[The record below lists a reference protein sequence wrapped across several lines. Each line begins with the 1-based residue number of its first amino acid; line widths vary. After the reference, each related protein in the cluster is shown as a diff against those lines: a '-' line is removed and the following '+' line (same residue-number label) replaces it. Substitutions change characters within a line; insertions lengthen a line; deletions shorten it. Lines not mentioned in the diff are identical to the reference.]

1 MAVPVRIPKLG
12 TAMTEGSITGW
23 FFSDGDRV
31 EEGELLY
38 TLATDKTENEIEA
51 PASGILCI
59 QSELETDYEVGTT
72 IAEIR

>member
-12 TAMTEGSITGW
+12 TAMTEGSVTEW
-23 FFSDGDRV
+23 YFSDGDRV

-38 TLATDKTENEIEA
+38 SLATDKTENDIES
-51 PASGILCI
+51 PASGILSI
-59 QSELETDYEVGTT
+59 QSEIDTDYEVGTT

>member
-12 TAMTEGSITGW
+12 TAMTEGSITEW

>member
-12 TAMTEGSITGW
+12 TAMTEGSVTAW
-23 FFSDGDRV
+23 YFSDGDRV

-38 TLATDKTENEIEA
+38 SLATDKTENDIES
-51 PASGILCI
+51 PANGILSI
-59 QSELETDYEVGTT
+59 QSEIDTDYEVGTT